1 MRLSAVRGGVLTRY
15 LYDPWGNCMAETDG
29 SNRITRAY
37 AYGLGLSA
45 MVGSDG
51 SIYCYHFD
59 ALGSVIAL
67 TDMDQ
72 TIVNAYA
79 YDPFG
84 RLREQESLAQPF
96 KYVGR
101 YGVMHEPNGLYYMRA
116 RYYDPS
122 VGRFISE
129 DPIGFAGGDVNLYG
143 YVHNDPVNLVDPLG
157 LAPSPISPEIRAAI
171 ESAMHD
177 AEEEYSRLQETQ
189 RAILDVALLLVPEL
203 GGAKLTIRIGPH
215 WRPRPLVRSG
225 CEDIARQIQRHIG
238 GTIHTI
244 TPKKGMPSL
253 GGFRGQSPGWASHD
267 VVVREGRVYDA
278 STGHKGLPIDE
289 YKLLWEYPDVI
300 DFGF

>member
-1 MRLSAVRGGVLTRY
+1 
-15 LYDPWGNCMAETDG
+15 
-29 SNRITRAY
+29 
-37 AYGLGLSA
+37 
-45 MVGSDG
+45 MVASDG

-129 DPIGFAGGDVNLYG
+129 DPIGFAGGDVNLYA
-143 YVHNDPVNLVDPLG
+143 YVQNDPVNFVDPNGLQSISINPLG
-157 LAPSPISPEIRAAI
+157 PPMVLPSEPVTLSPRQWEEMKSFLNYFNPMPLVEWSVDKLISDPMEMAKGGRQRLDN
-171 ESAMHD
+171 EWSRD
-177 AEEEYSRLQETQ
+177 ARLQPDPCAWLREQYDKAKDSTNRMKIKTAQ
-189 RAILDVALLLVPEL
+189 KVL
-203 GGAKLTIRIGPH
+203 GCRQNSTKNDR
-215 WRPRPLVRSG
+215 
-225 CEDIARQIQRHIG
+225 CE
-238 GTIHTI
+238 
-244 TPKKGMPSL
+244 
-253 GGFRGQSPGWASHD
+253 
-267 VVVREGRVYDA
+267 
-278 STGHKGLPIDE
+278 
-289 YKLLWEYPDVI
+289 
-300 DFGF
+300 